1 VHELPPRGPGEE
13 ATTAASPPTLF
24 ANARSGLAVG
34 SRAEILP
41 DAGHFTHIERTDH
54 VARLALEWSM
64 PDK

>member
-1 VHELPPRGPGEE
+1 M
-13 ATTAASPPTLF
+13 F
-24 ANARSGLAVG
+24 ADARSGLAVG

>member
-1 VHELPPRGPGEE
+1 MRARRRGDDGCI
-13 ATTAASPPTLF
+13 PPTLF
-24 ANARSGLAVG
+24 ADARSGLTVG

-54 VARLALEWSM
+54 VARLALEWCM